1 MDLLAFRSRSARCN
15 ALYTRREQ
23 LRARA
28 EQIRA
33 RTRRPWSSDLHFL
46 FGQTYRDP
54 KFYIIFR
61 IFHAGNSAVF
71 SPRNASLLHELSVR
85 WQSMKYGHML
95 RDDTF
100 LRYIGHL
107 ETHLA

>member
-15 ALYTRREQ
+15 ALYTRRDQ

-46 FGQTYRDP
+46 FGQTSRDP
-54 KFYIIFR
+54 KFY
-61 IFHAGNSAVF
+61 HYF
-71 SPRNASLLHELSVR
+71 SHLPRREQRRFLSSQRELIARVERALAEYEVR
-85 WQSMKYGHML
+85 AYG
-95 RDDTF
+95 
-100 LRYIGHL
+100 
-107 ETHLA
+107 A

>member
-33 RTRRPWSSDLHFL
+33 RTRRPWSSD
-46 FGQTYRDP
+46 RDP
-54 KFYIIFR
+54 KFY
-61 IFHAGNSAVF
+61 HHF
-71 SPRNASLLHELSVR
+71 SHLPRREQRRFLSSQRELIARVER
-85 WQSMKYGHML
+85 ALAEYETQAYG
-95 RDDTF
+95 
-100 LRYIGHL
+100 
-107 ETHLA
+107 A

>member
-15 ALYTRREQ
+15 ALYTHREQ

-33 RTRRPWSSDLHFL
+33 RTRRPWSADLHFL

-54 KFYIIFR
+54 KFY
-61 IFHAGNSAVF
+61 HHF
-71 SPRNASLLHELSVR
+71 SHLPRREQRRFLSSQRELIARVECALAEYET
-85 WQSMKYGHML
+85 QAYG
-95 RDDTF
+95 
-100 LRYIGHL
+100 
-107 ETHLA
+107 A